1 MGYLLKMPLPA
12 MFSKRRT
19 RGIPNLGQFF
29 RVSLRLHRGWAI
41 ALIVITA
48 VVVTEFPEAYPLWL
62 RIALG
67 IAAALLFFAAVGI
80 REVILNFLALS
91 RGIPGKRIT
100 LFVFGGVSQIA
111 EEETAPVLELLLAMA
126 GLLCNLVIAGILYGI
141 YSILVSTGSSLVSG
155 LILWSA
161 FLYFMLA
168 LFHFIP
174 AFPLDGGRIL
184 RALLWKVTGDY
195 NRATGITSGVGLGI
209 GLSLIAV
216 GILLLV
222 LTRQWFNGVA
232 LVFVGWLLQIAAMQS
247 RRPVVLRRV
256 LRGVKARDVVAQ
268 DCPLISQRL
277 TLGRLVRDYI
287 LVSEQRYFVVVRRAK
302 LVGVVSV
309 PNIKKVPRKRW
320 RSTTV
325 AEIMTP
331 ASELRTARAEQPAA
345 SLLEQMDEWQIGY
358 MPVLEQ
364 GKVIGI
370 VVRDGLRR
378 LVKSR
383 AEFGS

>member
-1 MGYLLKMPLPA
+1 MISGVKM
-12 MFSKRRT
+12 
-19 RGIPNLGQFF
+19 RGVPNPGQFF

-41 ALIVITA
+41 AFIVITA
-48 VVVTEFPEAYPLWL
+48 IVVTQFPEAYPLWL

-67 IAAALLFFAAVGI
+67 IAAVLLFFAAVGI

-91 RGIPGKRIT
+91 RGMPEKRIT

-111 EEETAPVLELLLAMA
+111 EEETLPVLELLLAMA
-126 GLLCNLVIAGILYGI
+126 GLLCNLVITGILYGI
-141 YSILVSTGSSLVSG
+141 YSVLVNTGSSRVSG

-161 FLYFMLA
+161 FMYFMLA

-174 AFPLDGGRIL
+174 ALPLDGGRLL
-184 RALLWKVTGDY
+184 RALLWKATGDY
-195 NRATGITSGVGLGI
+195 NRATGIASWAGQGI
-209 GLSLIAV
+209 GLIFIAG

-222 LTRQWFNGVA
+222 LAQQWFNGVV
-232 LVFVGWLLQIAAMQS
+232 LVFVGWVLQTAAMQS

-256 LRGVKARDVVAQ
+256 LHGVKARDVMAQ
-268 DCPLISQRL
+268 DCPLISRQL

-287 LVSEQRYFVVVRRAK
+287 LVSGQRYFVVARGAR
-302 LVGVVSV
+302 LEGVVSV
-309 PNIKKVPRKRW
+309 PNIKKVPKKRR

-331 ASELRTARAEQPAA
+331 AGELRMARAEQPAA
-345 SLLEQMDEWQIGY
+345 SLLEQMNEWQIDY

-364 GKVIGI
+364 DGVIGI
-370 VVRDGLRR
+370 VVRDSLTR
-378 LVKSR
+378 LVKTR
-383 AEFGS
+383 AELGR